1 MQIKTYNGQT
11 IEVDITTTDNND
23 SWLALPALIDPHV
36 HFRTPG
42 AEYKEN
48 WESGAVAAIAGGVT
62 TVFDMPNN
70 TPSIIDESKLDAK
83 IDLVNKQLKNADI
96 PLRSYFYL
104 GATLDN
110 LAEIEKCKDK
120 IIGVKIFM
128 GASTGNLLVSK
139 SEAQEKIFKKCAE
152 LGLVVAVHAED
163 DDLINEQKLKFSTPT
178 VFDHGKIRPNIAA
191 QSAVTKA
198 IDLARK
204 TGAKLYILHASTA
217 LELAIIKQAKQ
228 EGLTVYA
235 ETTPHHLFLDESAY
249 ETLGTL
255 AQMNPPLRSK
265 DDVVA
270 LWQAIEDGTIDT
282 IGTDH
287 APHTLEE
294 KNLPYPQ
301 SPSGVPGI
309 ETNLPLLLNAY
320 NNGKISLEKIVEIT
334 RLNAQKI
341 FSLPVNNDWVIID
354 LKKVKNIQNNNLKT
368 KCGWS
373 PFDGWK
379 IIGWPIY
386 TILNNKLYKI

>member
-1 MQIKTYNGQT
+1 MQIKTYNREM
-11 IEVDITTTDNND
+11 IEVDITTTENTD

-42 AEYKEN
+42 AEHKEN
-48 WESGAVAAIAGGVT
+48 WESGATAAIAGGVT

-70 TPSIIDESKLDAK
+70 TPSIVDENLLDAK
-83 IDLVNKQLKNADI
+83 IDLVNKQLTNVDI
-96 PLRSYFYL
+96 PLHNYFYL

-110 LAEIEKCKDK
+110 LDEIEKCKDK

-128 GASTGNLLVSK
+128 GASTGTLLVSQNQ
-139 SEAQEKIFKKCAE
+139 AQEKIFKKCAE
-152 LGLVVAVHAED
+152 LDLVVAVHAED
-163 DDLINEQKLKFSTPT
+163 DDLINEQKLKYPTPT
-178 VFDHGKIRPNIAA
+178 VFDHGKIRPDIAA
-191 QSAVTKA
+191 QNAVAKA
-198 IDLARK
+198 IELAGK

-217 LELAIIKQAKQ
+217 LELDLIKKAKQA
-228 EGLTVYA
+228 GLTIYT

-249 ETLGTL
+249 KTLGTL

-265 DDVVA
+265 RDVAA
-270 LWQAIEDGTIDT
+270 LWQAIDDGTIDT
-282 IGTDH
+282 VGTDH

-294 KNLPYPQ
+294 KKLSYPQ
-301 SPSGVPGI
+301 SPSGVPGV

-320 NNGKISLEKIVEIT
+320 NNGKISLEKIVKIT

-341 FSLPVNNDWVIID
+341 FNLPDNNDWVIID
-354 LKKVKNIQNNNLKT
+354 LKKEQTIQNKNLKT

-373 PFDGWK
+373 PFDGWN
-379 IIGWPIY
+379 ITGWPIY

>member
-217 LELAIIKQAKQ
+217 LEFAIIKQAKQ

>member
-11 IEVDITTTDNND
+11 IEVDITTADNTD
-23 SWLALPALIDPHV
+23 SWLALPALVDPHV

-42 AEYKEN
+42 AEHKEN
-48 WESGAVAAIAGGVT
+48 WESGAAAAIAGGVT

-70 TPSIIDESKLDAK
+70 TPSIINEGTLDIK
-83 IDLVNKQLKNADI
+83 IDLVNKQLANVGI
-96 PLRSYFYL
+96 PLHSYFYL

-110 LAEIEKCKDK
+110 LAEVEKCKDK

-139 SEAQEKIFKKCAE
+139 NEAQEKIFKKCAE

-163 DDLINEQKLKFSTPT
+163 DDLINEQKLKFPTPT
-178 VFDHGKIRPNIAA
+178 VFDHGKIRPDTAA
-191 QSAVTKA
+191 QSAVAKA
-198 IDLARK
+198 IELARK
-204 TGAKLYILHASTA
+204 TGAKLYILHTSTA
-217 LELAIIKQAKQ
+217 LELDLIKKAKQ
-228 EGLTVYA
+228 DGLAIYA

-265 DDVVA
+265 SDVAA
-270 LWQAIEDGTIDT
+270 LWQAVEDGTIDT

-287 APHTLEE
+287 APHTLVE
-294 KNLPYPQ
+294 KSLPYPQ

-320 NNGKISLEKIVEIT
+320 NNGKISLEKIVKIT

-341 FSLPVNNDWVIID
+341 FSLPDNNDWVIVD
-354 LKKVKNIQNNNLKT
+354 LKKEQPIKNINLKT

-379 IIGWPIY
+379 IKGWPIY